1 MKNGTLLGLVAGS
14 AGAGAGTYIG
24 VVPVLQDLSSGA
36 ITGSDAGISL
46 AIIASILGL
55 SCAAMGTL
63 RRCFGESS

>member
-14 AGAGAGTYIG
+14 AGAGAGTYMA
-24 VVPVLQDLSSGA
+24 VAPVLQDLSAGA

-55 SCAAMGTL
+55 SCAAMGIL
-63 RRCFGESS
+63 YRRFGGSS